1 MILLTGR
8 YQIYFLFPKTMFPNV
23 QLITNP
29 SFKNLFHKIWE
40 GQLSNFY
47 QVTWFCQKKY
57 FAIVLFCFSVSLSFH
72 FVSTL
77 ILLKQFVR
85 FRNRAEGLR
94 VTFLQE
100 NKKSKIFFIVTKT
113 ATGKLFTVASRLR
126 RRWVYLEDRFD

>member
-1 MILLTGR
+1 MVLLTGR
-8 YQIYFLFPKTMFPNV
+8 YQISFLFPKTMFPNV

-100 NKKSKIFFIVTKT
+100 NKKSKKIFIVTKT
-113 ATGKLFTVASRLR
+113 ATGKLFTVAWRLR